1 MQQTTEM
8 WKKACHQRMKHCL
21 VWFCQLMLTLPL
33 WLSML
38 LLLIDGDPNRKQRE
52 HNVAA
57 YATIQ
62 KALHDL
68 FDEVMGLLS

>member
-1 MQQTTEM
+1 M
-8 WKKACHQRMKHCL
+8 
-21 VWFCQLMLTLPL
+21 VWFCQLMLALPQ

-38 LLLIDGDPNRKQRE
+38 LLLIDGDPNRKRRE
-52 HNVAA
+52 HNVVA

-68 FDEVMGLLS
+68 FDEEAGLLL